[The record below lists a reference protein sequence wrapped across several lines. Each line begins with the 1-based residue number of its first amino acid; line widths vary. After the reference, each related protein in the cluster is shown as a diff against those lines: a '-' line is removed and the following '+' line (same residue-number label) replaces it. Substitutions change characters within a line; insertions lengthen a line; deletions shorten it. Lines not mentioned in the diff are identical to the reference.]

1 MITFLLM
8 TCIIALALGLVS
20 YVSSKRSNRTP
31 EASALTLLPGD
42 IKYESPSGRVHFLL
56 SHSDVDR
63 HQHHTQLGFLS
74 VAVATKARADTLLV
88 EAATRLL
95 WTDQNSDAHEISMCY
110 PSANLHDQS

>member
-42 IKYESPSGRVHFLL
+42 IKYESPSGRFTFYFPIVM
-56 SHSDVDR
+56 SIV
-63 HQHHTQLGFLS
+63 
-74 VAVATKARADTLLV
+74 
-88 EAATRLL
+88 
-95 WTDQNSDAHEISMCY
+95 ISY
-110 PSANLHDQS
+110 SAWFFICCGSNEG